1 MTVAIDGPPRLEQ
14 FNAAYD
20 AMQDRV
26 LLRIRTSDGAE
37 YRFWI
42 TRRYLSLLW
51 PMLMKM
57 ADGFSARKSGGPI
70 ARSTL
75 AELAHGE
82 AVNQADFSSQYQEGS
97 LYPLGPDPVLLARIS
112 LKPLAG
118 ETQTLVLLPGQGH
131 GINLDLDEKLVHI
144 IARLLQQAATAAEWG
159 LRLEVTPGMPGTDAA
174 TAAGPRRLH

>member
-1 MTVAIDGPPRLEQ
+1 MTAAIDGPPRLEQ

-20 AMQDRV
+20 AQQDRI

-144 IARLLQQAATAAEWG
+144 LARLLQQAATAAEWG
-159 LRLEVTPGMPGTDAA
+159 LRLEVTPGMPGADPT
-174 TAAGPRRLH
+174 TASPRRLH